1 MTHQHHGSSVIHMR
15 KSLIA
20 AGVAAAILTGSAV
33 ASAHVTV
40 NPREAPAGGFT
51 VLNVR
56 VPHELRDKGT
66 VEVDLCLP
74 DGVYFVSY
82 KKSWAGR

>member
-1 MTHQHHGSSVIHMR
+1 MTHQHHESSVIHMR

-20 AGVAAAILTGSAV
+20 AGVAAAILTDSAV
-33 ASAHVTV
+33 ASAHVTA
-40 NPREAPAGGFT
+40 NPREAPAGVFT

-66 VEVDLCLP
+66 VKIDLCLP

-82 KKSWAGR
+82 KKS